1 MEMNAATEATPATKP
16 APVKAAWICLIIAW
30 VLFLLPIPGVG
41 MFVGWPLNLVAFIL
55 AIVVMTRGLTG
66 KGLIPLIASLVVSPI
81 IYFIGLA
88 VLAGAAVSGD
98 AYKDYKAR
106 AEAANAAKTEQA
118 APAADAIKITARELF
133 KAYDANEVAA
143 DSKFKGKPIE
153 VTGVVESISSDI
165 ADEPVVQL
173 AGGEMF
179 QMVHANGLDTVT
191 AAGLSKGQEITLA
204 CTGAGE
210 VIGMPSLSDCSLR

>member
-1 MEMNAATEATPATKP
+1 MNAATEATPATKP
-16 APVKAAWICLIIAW
+16 APVKATWICLIIAW

-153 VTGVVESISSDI
+153 ITGVVESISSDI
-165 ADEPVVQL
+165 ANEPVVQL
-173 AGGEMF
+173 SGGEMF
-179 QMVHANGLDTVT
+179 QMVHANGLDTAT